1 MKTGFDLTDG
11 ECAQSEQYMQAMSNI
26 LIPVIE
32 RAMILAC
39 DYAKACGR
47 DVVLMK
53 DIEYAMKY
61 CAMYEVGQKIG
72 SYFPEIYED
81 DLEDDED
88 DMEIFT
94 ESEGDFTRYTG
105 DNQDIIKMNEAYDNW
120 DSWIPSNPTEE
131 LLKNAIDSN
140 GY

>member
-1 MKTGFDLTDG
+1 MRTGFDLTQ
-11 ECAQSEQYMQAMSNI
+11 ECCAQTEQYMEAMSNI

-47 DVVLMK
+47 EIVLMK

-61 CAMYEVGQKIG
+61 CAMHEVGQKIG
-72 SYFPEIYED
+72 SHFPEIYENCD
-81 DLEDDED
+81 DDSED
-88 DMEIFT
+88 DMEII
-94 ESEGDFTRYTG
+94 EECEGEFTRYTG
-105 DNQDIIKMNEAYDNW
+105 DNQDIVKMNEAYDNW
-120 DSWIPSNPTEE
+120 DAWVPTNPTEE